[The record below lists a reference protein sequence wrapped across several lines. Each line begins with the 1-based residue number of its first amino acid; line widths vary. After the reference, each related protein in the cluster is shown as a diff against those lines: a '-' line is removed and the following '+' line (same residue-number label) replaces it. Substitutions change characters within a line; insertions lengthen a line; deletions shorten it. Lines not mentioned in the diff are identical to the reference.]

1 MPALRERDS
10 RMIMKAQT
18 VTLNGLILAG
28 GKSLRM
34 GHDKS
39 LIEYYDKSQREYLF
53 AMLKNFCASVFT
65 SCKKTQTVPPHLNPL
80 TDLYDFES
88 PLNGIM
94 TAFSH
99 DSIAAWVTVPVDMP
113 LIDVEIV
120 SYLLK
125 KRDASKVATCFFDS
139 DGKKPEPLVA
149 IWEPHAYPLL
159 QKFQA
164 AGKISPR
171 DFLSKH
177 DAHIIQIPDRNA
189 LANINSPEELENFKK
204 IFRKPE

>member
-1 MPALRERDS
+1 MSSLRKRNS
-10 RMIMKAQT
+10 RVNMKHTAIA
-18 VTLNGLILAG
+18 LNGLILAG

-53 AMLKNFCASVFT
+53 TMLKNFCASVFT
-65 SCKKTQTVPPHLNPL
+65 SCKKAQDIPKHLNPL
-80 TDLYDFES
+80 PDQHDFES
-88 PLNGIM
+88 PLNGIL
-94 TAFSH
+94 TAFAH

-113 LIDVEIV
+113 LIDVEII

-125 KRDASKVATCFFDS
+125 KRDTNKVATCFFDS

-149 IWEPHAYPLL
+149 VWEPRAYPLL
-159 QKFQA
+159 QKFHH

-177 DAHIIQIPDRNA
+177 DTHIVDVPDKDA
-189 LANINSPEELENFKK
+189 LANINSPEELKNFRDKFSK
-204 IFRKPE
+204 G